1 MFADRAQ
8 IYIKSGKGGDGHV
21 SFRRE
26 LYVPNGGPDGGD
38 GGRGGDIIFEVDK
51 GLNTLYEFRHN
62 HNYKAEPGQEGGKQN
77 KTGKNGEDLIIKVP
91 EGTVIREVETG
102 KVVADMS
109 GDNQRVTVLN
119 GGRGG
124 KGNQHYATPT
134 MQAPKYAQPGQQAME
149 LNVILELKVI
159 ADVGLVGF
167 PNVGKSTLLSRVTN
181 AQPKIANYHFT
192 TLNPNLGVVDLP
204 GGKGF
209 VIADI
214 PVLIE
219 GASEGVGL
227 GHEFLRH
234 IERTKVII
242 HMVDAA
248 SVEGRDPIADIK
260 AITKEVFGNTNV
272 LVQQVELYKDMVQI
286 TVKEAT
292 EEQISS
298 LNDKINEKY
307 EIENQLTD
315 IKIVH
320 ISNVRLRSIIKPYIL
335 PISIVSIITIV
346 FAMIVFRKLGALKV
360 AYEVAISIVAPQ
372 VILASLYAVTR
383 IPINRLTSIIAII
396 IFIIS
401 LVLPMVKLNKVK
413 EEKLK
418 EAKSKE

>member
-1 MFADRAQ
+1 MKKIVQ
-8 IYIKSGKGGDGHV
+8 VLLIC
-21 SFRRE
+21 
-26 LYVPNGGPDGGD
+26 
-38 GGRGGDIIFEVDK
+38 
-51 GLNTLYEFRHN
+51 
-62 HNYKAEPGQEGGKQN
+62 
-77 KTGKNGEDLIIKVP
+77 LIIAGIVVIS
-91 EGTVIREVETG
+91 TVG
-102 KVVADMS
+102 F
-109 GDNQRVTVLN
+109 N
-119 GGRGG
+119 
-124 KGNQHYATPT
+124 
-134 MQAPKYAQPGQQAME
+134 
-149 LNVILELKVI
+149 
-159 ADVGLVGF
+159 VGLKYSEHIEISI
-167 PNVGKSTLLSRVTN
+167 NVGSQFNV
-181 AQPKIANYHFT
+181 
-192 TLNPNLGVVDLP
+192 
-204 GGKGF
+204 
-209 VIADI
+209 
-214 PVLIE
+214 
-219 GASEGVGL
+219 
-227 GHEFLRH
+227 
-234 IERTKVII
+234 
-242 HMVDAA
+242 
-248 SVEGRDPIADIK
+248 ADIK

-307 EIENQLTD
+307 EIENQLID

-372 VILASLYAVTR
+372 AILASLYAVTR
-383 IPINRLTSIIAII
+383 IPINRLTSIISII

>member
-1 MFADRAQ
+1 MKKIVQ
-8 IYIKSGKGGDGHV
+8 VLLIC
-21 SFRRE
+21 
-26 LYVPNGGPDGGD
+26 
-38 GGRGGDIIFEVDK
+38 
-51 GLNTLYEFRHN
+51 
-62 HNYKAEPGQEGGKQN
+62 
-77 KTGKNGEDLIIKVP
+77 LIIAGIVVIS
-91 EGTVIREVETG
+91 TVG
-102 KVVADMS
+102 F
-109 GDNQRVTVLN
+109 N
-119 GGRGG
+119 
-124 KGNQHYATPT
+124 
-134 MQAPKYAQPGQQAME
+134 
-149 LNVILELKVI
+149 
-159 ADVGLVGF
+159 VGLKYSEHIEISI
-167 PNVGKSTLLSRVTN
+167 NVGSQFNV
-181 AQPKIANYHFT
+181 
-192 TLNPNLGVVDLP
+192 
-204 GGKGF
+204 
-209 VIADI
+209 
-214 PVLIE
+214 
-219 GASEGVGL
+219 
-227 GHEFLRH
+227 
-234 IERTKVII
+234 
-242 HMVDAA
+242 
-248 SVEGRDPIADIK
+248 ADIK

-401 LVLPMVKLNKVK
+401 LVLSMVKLNKVK

>member
-1 MFADRAQ
+1 MKKIVQ
-8 IYIKSGKGGDGHV
+8 VLLIC
-21 SFRRE
+21 
-26 LYVPNGGPDGGD
+26 
-38 GGRGGDIIFEVDK
+38 
-51 GLNTLYEFRHN
+51 
-62 HNYKAEPGQEGGKQN
+62 
-77 KTGKNGEDLIIKVP
+77 LIIAGIIVIS
-91 EGTVIREVETG
+91 TVG
-102 KVVADMS
+102 F
-109 GDNQRVTVLN
+109 N
-119 GGRGG
+119 
-124 KGNQHYATPT
+124 
-134 MQAPKYAQPGQQAME
+134 
-149 LNVILELKVI
+149 
-159 ADVGLVGF
+159 VGLKYSEHTEVSI
-167 PNVGKSTLLSRVTN
+167 NVGSQFNV
-181 AQPKIANYHFT
+181 
-192 TLNPNLGVVDLP
+192 
-204 GGKGF
+204 
-209 VIADI
+209 
-214 PVLIE
+214 
-219 GASEGVGL
+219 
-227 GHEFLRH
+227 
-234 IERTKVII
+234 
-242 HMVDAA
+242 
-248 SVEGRDPIADIK
+248 ADIK

-307 EIENQLTD
+307 EIKNQLTD

-401 LVLPMVKLNKVK
+401 LVLSMVKLNKVK

>member
-1 MFADRAQ
+1 MKKIVQ
-8 IYIKSGKGGDGHV
+8 VLLIC
-21 SFRRE
+21 
-26 LYVPNGGPDGGD
+26 
-38 GGRGGDIIFEVDK
+38 
-51 GLNTLYEFRHN
+51 
-62 HNYKAEPGQEGGKQN
+62 
-77 KTGKNGEDLIIKVP
+77 LIIAGIIVIS
-91 EGTVIREVETG
+91 TVG
-102 KVVADMS
+102 F
-109 GDNQRVTVLN
+109 N
-119 GGRGG
+119 
-124 KGNQHYATPT
+124 
-134 MQAPKYAQPGQQAME
+134 
-149 LNVILELKVI
+149 
-159 ADVGLVGF
+159 VGLKYSEHIEISI
-167 PNVGKSTLLSRVTN
+167 NVGSQFNV
-181 AQPKIANYHFT
+181 
-192 TLNPNLGVVDLP
+192 
-204 GGKGF
+204 
-209 VIADI
+209 
-214 PVLIE
+214 
-219 GASEGVGL
+219 
-227 GHEFLRH
+227 
-234 IERTKVII
+234 
-242 HMVDAA
+242 
-248 SVEGRDPIADIK
+248 ADIK

-315 IKIVH
+315 IKIIH

-372 VILASLYAVTR
+372 AILSSLYAVTR

-401 LVLPMVKLNKVK
+401 LVLPMVKFNKVK

>member
-1 MFADRAQ
+1 MSN
-8 IYIKSGKGGDGHV
+8 KSRNKRISTAGFNV
-21 SFRRE
+21 
-26 LYVPNGGPDGGD
+26 
-38 GGRGGDIIFEVDK
+38 
-51 GLNTLYEFRHN
+51 GLKYSEHTEISINIGSQFN
-62 HNYKAEPGQEGGKQN
+62 
-77 KTGKNGEDLIIKVP
+77 
-91 EGTVIREVETG
+91 
-102 KVVADMS
+102 VAD
-109 GDNQRVTVLN
+109 
-119 GGRGG
+119 
-124 KGNQHYATPT
+124 
-134 MQAPKYAQPGQQAME
+134 
-149 LNVILELKVI
+149 
-159 ADVGLVGF
+159 
-167 PNVGKSTLLSRVTN
+167 
-181 AQPKIANYHFT
+181 
-192 TLNPNLGVVDLP
+192 
-204 GGKGF
+204 
-209 VIADI
+209 
-214 PVLIE
+214 IE
-219 GASEGVGL
+219 
-227 GHEFLRH
+227 
-234 IERTKVII
+234 
-242 HMVDAA
+242 
-248 SVEGRDPIADIK
+248 

-372 VILASLYAVTR
+372 AILASLYAVTR
-383 IPINRLTSIIAII
+383 IPINRLTSIISII

>member
-1 MFADRAQ
+1 M
-8 IYIKSGKGGDGHV
+8 KLV
-21 SFRRE
+21 
-26 LYVPNGGPDGGD
+26 YVGSQ
-38 GGRGGDIIFEVDK
+38 F
-51 GLNTLYEFRHN
+51 
-62 HNYKAEPGQEGGKQN
+62 
-77 KTGKNGEDLIIKVP
+77 
-91 EGTVIREVETG
+91 
-102 KVVADMS
+102 
-109 GDNQRVTVLN
+109 
-119 GGRGG
+119 
-124 KGNQHYATPT
+124 
-134 MQAPKYAQPGQQAME
+134 
-149 LNVILELKVI
+149 NV
-159 ADVGLVGF
+159 
-167 PNVGKSTLLSRVTN
+167 
-181 AQPKIANYHFT
+181 
-192 TLNPNLGVVDLP
+192 
-204 GGKGF
+204 
-209 VIADI
+209 
-214 PVLIE
+214 
-219 GASEGVGL
+219 
-227 GHEFLRH
+227 
-234 IERTKVII
+234 
-242 HMVDAA
+242 
-248 SVEGRDPIADIK
+248 ADIK

>member
-1 MFADRAQ
+1 MKKIVQ
-8 IYIKSGKGGDGHV
+8 VLLIC
-21 SFRRE
+21 
-26 LYVPNGGPDGGD
+26 
-38 GGRGGDIIFEVDK
+38 
-51 GLNTLYEFRHN
+51 
-62 HNYKAEPGQEGGKQN
+62 
-77 KTGKNGEDLIIKVP
+77 LIIA
-91 EGTVIREVETG
+91 GIIVISTAG
-102 KVVADMS
+102 F
-109 GDNQRVTVLN
+109 N
-119 GGRGG
+119 
-124 KGNQHYATPT
+124 
-134 MQAPKYAQPGQQAME
+134 
-149 LNVILELKVI
+149 
-159 ADVGLVGF
+159 VGLKYSEHIEISI
-167 PNVGKSTLLSRVTN
+167 NVGSQFNV
-181 AQPKIANYHFT
+181 
-192 TLNPNLGVVDLP
+192 
-204 GGKGF
+204 
-209 VIADI
+209 
-214 PVLIE
+214 
-219 GASEGVGL
+219 
-227 GHEFLRH
+227 
-234 IERTKVII
+234 
-242 HMVDAA
+242 
-248 SVEGRDPIADIK
+248 ADIK

-418 EAKSKE
+418 EEKLKEAKSKE

>member
-1 MFADRAQ
+1 MKKIVQ
-8 IYIKSGKGGDGHV
+8 VLLIC
-21 SFRRE
+21 
-26 LYVPNGGPDGGD
+26 
-38 GGRGGDIIFEVDK
+38 
-51 GLNTLYEFRHN
+51 
-62 HNYKAEPGQEGGKQN
+62 
-77 KTGKNGEDLIIKVP
+77 LIIAGIVVIS
-91 EGTVIREVETG
+91 TVG
-102 KVVADMS
+102 F
-109 GDNQRVTVLN
+109 N
-119 GGRGG
+119 
-124 KGNQHYATPT
+124 
-134 MQAPKYAQPGQQAME
+134 
-149 LNVILELKVI
+149 
-159 ADVGLVGF
+159 VGLKYSEHIEISI
-167 PNVGKSTLLSRVTN
+167 NVGSQFNV
-181 AQPKIANYHFT
+181 
-192 TLNPNLGVVDLP
+192 
-204 GGKGF
+204 
-209 VIADI
+209 
-214 PVLIE
+214 
-219 GASEGVGL
+219 
-227 GHEFLRH
+227 
-234 IERTKVII
+234 
-242 HMVDAA
+242 
-248 SVEGRDPIADIK
+248 ADIK

-360 AYEVAISIVAPQ
+360 AYEVVISIVATQ
-372 VILASLYAVTR
+372 AILASLYAVTR

>member
-1 MFADRAQ
+1 MKKIVQ
-8 IYIKSGKGGDGHV
+8 VLLIC
-21 SFRRE
+21 
-26 LYVPNGGPDGGD
+26 
-38 GGRGGDIIFEVDK
+38 
-51 GLNTLYEFRHN
+51 
-62 HNYKAEPGQEGGKQN
+62 
-77 KTGKNGEDLIIKVP
+77 LIIAGIIVIS
-91 EGTVIREVETG
+91 TVG
-102 KVVADMS
+102 F
-109 GDNQRVTVLN
+109 N
-119 GGRGG
+119 
-124 KGNQHYATPT
+124 
-134 MQAPKYAQPGQQAME
+134 
-149 LNVILELKVI
+149 
-159 ADVGLVGF
+159 VGLKYSEHIEISI
-167 PNVGKSTLLSRVTN
+167 NVGSQFNV
-181 AQPKIANYHFT
+181 
-192 TLNPNLGVVDLP
+192 
-204 GGKGF
+204 
-209 VIADI
+209 
-214 PVLIE
+214 
-219 GASEGVGL
+219 
-227 GHEFLRH
+227 
-234 IERTKVII
+234 
-242 HMVDAA
+242 
-248 SVEGRDPIADIK
+248 ADIK

-307 EIENQLTD
+307 EIKNQLTD

-401 LVLPMVKLNKVK
+401 LVLSMVKLNKVK